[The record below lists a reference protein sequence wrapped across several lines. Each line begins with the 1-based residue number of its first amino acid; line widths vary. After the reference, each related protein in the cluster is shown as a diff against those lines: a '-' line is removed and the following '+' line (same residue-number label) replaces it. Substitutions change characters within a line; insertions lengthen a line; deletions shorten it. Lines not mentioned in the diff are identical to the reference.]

1 MVLVTGFEPFGG
13 DDYDP
18 SAEIA
23 LALDGRTVA
32 GSLVRGIVLPCVFGR
47 SLRVLRRA
55 LRRERPELVICLGLA
70 GARNC
75 LSLERVAINVNDA
88 RIPDNAGA
96 TPVDEAIAARG
107 PVGYWSTLP
116 IKAIRAAWEEAG
128 YPAEISQ
135 TAGTFVCNHVFYG
148 LMRSL
153 ARGGG
158 RGGCIHVPVPSERLG
173 VGDMVRAL
181 ELAIGVSLLVSQDL
195 RVSGGALS

>member
-1 MVLVTGFEPFGG
+1 MILVTGFEPFGG
-13 DDYDP
+13 DSWNP

-23 LALDGRTVA
+23 LALDGR
-32 GSLVRGIVLPCVFGR
+32 GDVRGLVLPCVFGEA
-47 SLRVLRRA
+47 LRVLRRA
-55 LRRERPELVICLGLA
+55 LRELRPELVICLGLA
-70 GARNC
+70 GGRNC

-96 TPVDEAIAARG
+96 TPVDEAIARRG

-116 IKAIRAAWEEAG
+116 IKAIRAGWQEAG

-148 LMRSL
+148 LMRTL
-153 ARGGG
+153 GRRG
-158 RGGCIHVPVPSERLG
+158 RGGFIHVPYPTDQLRLE
-173 VGDMVRAL
+173 DMVRAL
-181 ELAIGVSLLVSQDL
+181 EMAIAVCRSVSEDM

>member
-13 DDYDP
+13 DSFNP
-18 SAEIA
+18 SGEIA
-23 LALDGRTVA
+23 LALDGLQLA
-32 GSLVRGIVLPCVFGR
+32 GQPVRGLVLPCVFGQ
-47 SLRVLRRA
+47 SLVALRRA
-55 LRRERPELVICLGLA
+55 LRRNRPALVICLGLA
-70 GARNC
+70 GGRNC
-75 LSLERVAINVNDA
+75 FSLERVAINVNDA

-96 TPVDEAIAARG
+96 SPVDEAIVSKG

-128 YPAEISQ
+128 FAAEISQ

-153 ARGGG
+153 ARSGG
-158 RGGCIHVPVPSERLG
+158 RGGFVHVPPASEGMGLDR
-173 VGDMVRAL
+173 MVRAV
-181 ELAIGVSLLVSQDL
+181 EMAIEVSFSISQDL

>member
-13 DDYDP
+13 DSWNP

-23 LALDGRTVA
+23 LALDG
-32 GSLVRGIVLPCVFGR
+32 LVLPCVFGEA
-47 SLRVLRRA
+47 LRVLRRA
-55 LRRERPELVICLGLA
+55 VRERKPDLVICLGLA
-70 GARNC
+70 ASRNC
-75 LSLERVAINVNDA
+75 LSLERVAINVDDA

-96 TPVDEAIAARG
+96 APVDEAIARRG

-148 LMRSL
+148 LMRTL
-153 ARGGG
+153 ARRGG
-158 RGGCIHVPVPSERLG
+158 RGGFIHVPYPTEQMG
-173 VGDMVRAL
+173 VEDMVRAVAM
-181 ELAIGVSLLVSQDL
+181 AIQVCRSVSQDVRL
-195 RVSGGALS
+195 SGGALS